1 MQLSYM
7 GTKRWLAPKVA
18 ALAAEAKN
26 GPFLDLFSG
35 MCTVASELRG
45 SRSCWSNDAQPFAAN
60 VGAALLTSAE
70 VPMSSHRVA
79 TMLYADYLANREAL
93 VSRWKS
99 EVSDERE
106 LLAKAAIG
114 PLRRFEAEFPSVASS
129 LKLSQERSRLSRL
142 PGEFPF
148 RLASI
153 TYSAGYFGLDQSVQ
167 IDSIRFAI
175 DAHRSR
181 GAITGEQHRWLCLAL
196 CVAAKRIATTT
207 GHFAQHLVINANNG
221 RRFISQRRRSG
232 WGEWLAAIDEVVPMG
247 TAHWRQS
254 NKAYQVDALEL
265 LRQLK
270 EHGSR
275 PSVVYADPPY
285 TKDQYSRY
293 YHVLDSLLRY
303 DYPEASGAGRYPSER
318 FISRFSRAATV
329 MSAMEELIS
338 RVARSGA
345 TLILSYPKH
354 ALLKDS
360 TNQIRGLLK
369 EHFNRFVVKPLLT
382 REHSTLGAS
391 KGKVKKTSDELLF
404 VAS

>member
-18 ALAAEAKN
+18 ALASAAKN

-35 MCTVASELRG
+35 MCTVAAELRG
-45 SRSCWSNDAQPFAAN
+45 SRPCWSNDAQPFAAN

-79 TMLYADYLANREAL
+79 TMLYGDYLANREAL
-93 VSRWKS
+93 ISRWKR
-99 EVSDERE
+99 EVAEERK
-106 LLAKAAIG
+106 LLAKEAIG
-114 PLRRFEAEFPSVASS
+114 YLRDFESEFPSVASS
-129 LKLSQERSRLSRL
+129 LTLSQEQSLLSRL
-142 PGEFPF
+142 PGQFPF

-153 TYSAGYFGLDQSVQ
+153 TYSAGYFGLEQSVQ

-181 GAITGEQHRWLCLAL
+181 GAITGEQHRWMCLAL

-207 GHFAQHLVINANNG
+207 GHFAQHLVINANNA

-232 WGEWLAAIDEVVPMG
+232 WAEWLAAIDEVVPLG

-265 LRQLK
+265 LRELK
-270 EHGSR
+270 EHGLR

-303 DYPEASGAGRYPSER
+303 DYPEASGAGRYPPER
-318 FISRFSRAATV
+318 FISTFSRAATV
-329 MSAMEELIS
+329 LNAMEELIS

-345 TLILSYPKH
+345 TLILSYPKQ
-354 ALLKDS
+354 ALLRDS
-360 TNQIRGLLK
+360 TDQIRGMLR
-369 EHFNRFVVKPLLT
+369 EHFSRFAVRRLLT

-391 KGKVKKTSDELLF
+391 KGEVTKISDELLF